1 MYKKL
6 AVVAGTLLPVAYASA
21 ASVVNYAALATSVQT
36 ELEAGIT
43 AAMVGVGLIWGARI
57 GLNFVRSIMR

>member
-1 MYKKL
+1 MFKKIGL
-6 AVVAGTLLPVAYASA
+6 AVAGLTAAGVASA
-21 ASVVNYAALATSVQT
+21 ASIVDYAALSTAVNS
-36 ELEAGIT
+36 ELSSGVA